1 MMKRKLLSLAG
12 GFLVTVLTSTVS
24 GLSHSPAVSRILLWH
39 AWLFS
44 SFVYLI
50 LTGEAELAYRP
61 NPIGQRIFLV
71 GVLLGIP
78 IYSFIIYLSLPRK
91 PPRLK

>member
-1 MMKRKLLSLAG
+1 MKRKLLALVG

-24 GLSHSPAVSRILLWH
+24 ALFHSPAISQVLLWH
-39 AWLFS
+39 AWLFT
-44 SFVYLI
+44 SFVNFI
-50 LTGEAELAYRP
+50 QTGELVFSYYSSTVWRLM
-61 NPIGQRIFLV
+61 FLV
-71 GVLLGIP
+71 GVLSGIP